1 MPDLFDE
8 ANVLKKSKALT
19 SSGGDLFDEMSV
31 VDDRP
36 ELARPT
42 FDKQAFFDE
51 MNNSMSG
58 LDKAMVGVGRGLST
72 IGRGFGI
79 SEPEGPSVRQAA
91 DSLSEGS
98 NLAWGGEI
106 VGEALPFLAAAPAS
120 AGLAGGRLLGGKVLI
135 PAAQKLL
142 TRIGIGATIGAAEGA
157 AIAKGKGGNTSEI
170 VAGGAVGSTVAG
182 AVEALIPVLGR
193 LGGAVFRKLNKQPKG
208 PLLSAEGAPTQEFL
222 EALKETGTTFD
233 ALTDD
238 AVDFIASQKSGA
250 SPTEVSRLSRFKSL
264 GIPATKGDISQDFAQ
279 QASESRLASMAG
291 DESAEPLRQFR
302 LEQSDALTGKI
313 TELVDSLGI
322 PSEAGETVKAALSG
336 RKKLL
341 FKQKNALY
349 KEIAAADPGVAEIP
363 ILGNDIVD
371 SMLDDRTMRRL
382 GRRDPQGIGAL
393 DSLLVEFGI
402 NKSDEAVEAFTKNGD
417 EIFPL
422 TMGNLEDFRQ
432 ELNAIS
438 RESSAAS
445 VATKPVI
452 DALDGEA
459 QAIDDILEKFA
470 GGGILETSK
479 KARKTVRTI
488 KTEFSPQSIAGRLID
503 VKRDGITPVV
513 EASRVVKEM
522 TSKPVEQ
529 LDLTMK
535 SLQQSGSKGRKAIG
549 DMRAAV
555 ILGAMEDALK
565 APSRKTSGVETF
577 GGNQFVKSLRKFGD
591 DKLEILFRG
600 DKGSLDRLQALGQTA
615 LDINPTANAMPKGS
629 APALLDL
636 AKRAS
641 LVPVLAPFID
651 LVSYVVKAGADER
664 AVRKAIT
671 AKPAFKRVALQL
683 ESDFPSVASA
693 LGIAGIVGQ
702 EEEQ

>member
-1 MPDLFDE
+1 MGDLLDE
-8 ANVLKKSKALT
+8 ANVLKKSQALT

-31 VDDRP
+31 VRGKP

-42 FDKQAFFDE
+42 FDRQAFIDE
-51 MNNSMSG
+51 LNSDMSTFG
-58 LDKAMVGVGRGLST
+58 KAAVGVGRGLST
-72 IGRGFGI
+72 IKRGVGLAA
-79 SEPEGPSVRQAA
+79 PEDPMVKQAA

-98 NLAWGGEI
+98 TAAWAGEI
-106 VGEALPFLAAAPAS
+106 VGEALPFLATAPVS
-120 AGLAGGRLLGGKVLI
+120 AGLTGGRLLAGKVLI
-135 PAAQKLL
+135 PAAEKLL
-142 TRIGIGATIGAAEGA
+142 TRIAIGATIGGAEGA
-157 AIAKGKGGNTSEI
+157 VIAKGKGGNTSE
-170 VAGGAVGSTVAG
+170 VLAGGAVGSTVAG

-193 LGGAVFRKLNKQPKG
+193 LGGAVFRKLNRKPNG
-208 PLLSAEGAPTQEFL
+208 PLLSAEGAPTQEL
-222 EALKETGTTFD
+222 LDALKETGTTFD

-279 QASESRLASMAG
+279 QSSESRLASMAG

-302 LEQSDALTGKI
+302 LEQSEALTGKI

-322 PSEAGETVKAALSG
+322 PSEAGEAVKAALSG

-341 FKQKNALY
+341 YKQKNALY
-349 KEIAAADPGVAEIP
+349 KEIASADPGVAEIP

-459 QAIDDILEKFA
+459 QAIDDILEKFG

-522 TSKPVEQ
+522 ISKPVEQ

-615 LDINPTANAMPKGS
+615 LDTNPTANAMPKGS

-636 AKRAS
+636 AKRAGR
-641 LVPVLAPFID
+641 VPVLAPFID
-651 LVSYVVKAGADER
+651 LLSYVVKAGADDR

-683 ESDFPSVASA
+683 ENDFPAVASA

-702 EEEQ
+702 EEEK